1 MGENCWE
8 LVLSVG
14 AVAAVAVELGGFD
27 EEENELCLEEEVPL
41 RCRNASVYLP
51 YE

>member
-1 MGENCWE
+1 MGENCLE

-14 AVAAVAVELGGFD
+14 VVAAVELGGFD
-27 EEENELCLEEEVPL
+27 EEEDELCLEPELLL

-51 YE
+51 CE